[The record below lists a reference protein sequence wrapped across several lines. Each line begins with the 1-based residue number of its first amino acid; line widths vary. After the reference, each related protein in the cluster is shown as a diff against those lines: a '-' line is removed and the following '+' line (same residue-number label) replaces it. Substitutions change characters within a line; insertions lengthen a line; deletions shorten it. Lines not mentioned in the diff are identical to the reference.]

1 MSQWNL
7 SVRLTGQGSDLS
19 RTLQDLASDA
29 RDASRD
35 INALRLDIEQL
46 RQAARNDIR
55 IRLDVDGDHLRA
67 DVTAALNSAGSGQ
80 GLQARLDLDSAHL
93 RDDVSTALTAAGAGQ
108 GLGVNLRVAD
118 PMQLRREVSD
128 AVRWA
133 SMGQR
138 IDIPIGLADPMQLR
152 RDVSDAVRW
161 ASMNQTITVR
171 VDPDTSALNGLTGT
185 LAAAGAAASSS
196 SSSGGL
202 LATLLLL
209 SPAIIPLTTVL
220 APLPGILAASG
231 AGMTAFGIAV
241 AGQIGPLSELT
252 EAEQKYEEAVREHGR
267 GSAEA
272 AKAQMQYQSQ
282 LAQMP
287 AETQEAAASLSV
299 LKDSYRQWSDSLS
312 GDTMQPVIHSLSLMD
327 ALLPHLTP
335 QVQTASR
342 ELDRMITLAGGAVA
356 TPGFD
361 AASKRFDDFTDRT
374 LDSMG
379 DKLVHV
385 LRLLS
390 EGSVDGPLS
399 SVIDYIRANGDEARE
414 TLGNIGDAV
423 GNLFEGAAEAG
434 PTMLTLVNAVAKLVS
449 AVPPEVV
456 GTLIQLAAALKLVQ
470 LAGLGAAAISAG
482 VAALGARIAALQA
495 ASVAAGG
502 GMAGLAAAFATLGK
516 AAKASIIIAGIG
528 ALVYAVSK
536 LSDIGEKAPPN
547 VDKLTTSLGKLGA
560 SGKVT
565 GEAAAAF
572 GKDFGKLREQIDKV
586 TDPSVAES
594 INNWGADVSNGILD
608 AGDATEEFEGSMKAI
623 DESLTNL
630 VKGGK
635 ADLAKAALEN
645 ITKGMSPEQAAKI
658 RDGVVG
664 TKAALADLVFEQEL
678 AAQAMGPFSTAA
690 QEVSATLGAQK
701 GAVDGLR
708 ASILAL
714 NETNRSAHDAQ
725 TQFGQAMDDLTA
737 SFKEHGATLDR
748 DTDAGRRN
756 REAMSAASKAQDEL
770 IATGIAAGDSFESLT
785 KQSGQLRSEM
795 MRLAVDAFDGNKKK
809 ATEYVNTL
817 LGTPETVKTVIR
829 MEKEQA
835 ERGLEEV
842 NAAIKATPN
851 AHTVEVSTLNAA
863 AIAALEAVGLKTR
876 QLPDGRT
883 EVYTAN
889 GQSLGSINAVAR
901 AIQALDGQTAHVYTI
916 HHYKNITEGR
926 TGLNTGKGGRG
937 ANAGL
942 ADGAVVDYYA
952 DGGMRRENHV
962 AQIARG
968 GTWRVWAEDETQ
980 GEGYVPFARSKR
992 VRSRAITEEIVRRL
1006 GGDPAGIAWNAN
1018 GSVTD
1023 WRYDPQTGSLY
1034 SPSDAGSAGNKTRKV
1049 KGKEISYFDLGAV
1062 ESKIRSASRA
1072 TMAWNADLQK
1082 VADRVG
1088 GDVAEAL
1095 ASMGKEGVKL
1105 ADKMANGSTKYINE
1119 MAAAL
1124 RNLQKVAKASLTDY
1138 TRQLGNANKLNKD
1151 FADDLAKLAA
1161 MGYGDLAAQL
1171 AEQNDTA
1178 AQQLADAASK
1188 DKGKAAKANAAAK
1201 TANNA
1206 LTAEQVQDLVQIIAA
1221 IKTNKTGIHDVAA
1234 TTGLGEDVIIDVAN
1248 KAKSQISKSL
1258 GSRAS
1263 RFLSDLTKA
1272 NRHMAYADGGIRAG
1286 MYATQA
1292 GIIRFAEPET
1302 RGEAFIPLGENKRRS
1317 AMPVLADVAHRF
1329 GVGLT
1334 DGRSGRPLVIV
1345 RSGDTI
1351 NVPVTNA
1358 NQNASP
1364 SDIGAQVGYQFR
1376 RAKRGGVSSRAV
1388 A

>member
-1 MSQWNL
+1 MSDSQWNL
-7 SVRLTGQGSDLS
+7 SVRLTGQGSDLA
-19 RTLQDLASDA
+19 RTLRSTA
-29 RDASRD
+29 RDARAASRD
-35 INALRLDIEQL
+35 VNTLRRDIDRLRQSARNNIRVRVRLDAGSL
-46 RQAARNDIR
+46 RND
-55 IRLDVDGDHLRA
+55 LR
-67 DVTAALNSAGSGQ
+67 
-80 GLQARLDLDSAHL
+80 
-93 RDDVSTALTAAGAGQ
+93 TALTSAGAGQ
-108 GLGVNLRVAD
+108 GLSVDLRLGNA
-118 PMQLRREVSD
+118 MQLRREVSD

-133 SMGQR
+133 AWGHR
-138 IDIPIGLADPMQLR
+138 IEIPIGLRDPNQLR
-152 RDVSDAVRW
+152 RDVSAAVRR
-161 ASMNQTITVR
+161 AQQNQTIRIR
-171 VDPDTSALNGLTGT
+171 VTADTSGLNGLTNN
-185 LAAAGAAASSS
+185 LNAGGGN
-196 SSSGGL
+196 SGGGGGARDL
-202 LATLLLL
+202 LMGLLLL
-209 SPAIIPLTTVL
+209 APAIVPLTTAL

-231 AGMTAFGIAV
+231 TAATAFGIAV
-241 AGQIGPLSELT
+241 AGQIAPLSEVAD
-252 EAEQKYEEAVREHGR
+252 AEQKYQDAVREHGA

-272 AKAQMQYQSQ
+272 AKAQLAYQQQ
-282 LAQMP
+282 LAALPP
-287 AETQEAAASLSV
+287 ATQEAAAGLTN
-299 LKDSYRQWSDSLS
+299 LKDSYRQWTDSIA
-312 GDTMQPVIHSLSLMD
+312 GDTMQPVVHSLALMD

-335 QVQTASR
+335 QAKSFSR
-342 ELDRMITLAGGAVA
+342 ELDRVITLAGGAVA

-361 AASKRFDDFTDRT
+361 AASDRFADFTDRT

-390 EGSVDGPLS
+390 EGQVDGPLS
-399 SVIDYIRANGDEARE
+399 SVLDYINANGDEARE
-414 TLGNIGDAV
+414 TLGNLGDAV
-423 GNLFEGAAEAG
+423 GNLFEGAANAG
-434 PTMLTLVNAVAKLVS
+434 PTMLSLVNAVAKLVG
-449 AVPPEVV
+449 ALPPELIGIVV
-456 GTLIQLAAALKLVQ
+456 QLAAGLKLVQ
-470 LAGLGAAAISAG
+470 LAGAGAAAIAG
-482 VAALGARIAALQA
+482 GIAALGARIAALQA
-495 ASVAAGG
+495 ASAAAGG
-502 GMAGLAAAFATLGK
+502 GLAGLSAAFATLST
-516 AAKASIIIAGIG
+516 AAKATLIASGIG
-528 ALVYAVSK
+528 ILLVALSQ
-536 LSDIGEKAPPN
+536 LSEMGKEAPPD
-547 VDKLTTSLGKLGA
+547 VDKLTTSLRTLGTT
-560 SGKVT
+560 GKVS
-565 GEAAAAF
+565 GEAARSF
-572 GKDFGKLREQIDKV
+572 GKDLSGLADSLQKVKDPEGLDQVQQSIVSFFGTDSTPIKDAKEQIDAV
-586 TDPSVAES
+586 D
-594 INNWGADVSNGILD
+594 
-608 AGDATEEFEGSMKAI
+608 KA
-623 DESLTNL
+623 LANL
-630 VKGGK
+630 VKNGQAELA
-635 ADLAKAALEN
+635 ADALDMLVRKLKDQGFTSAE
-645 ITKGMSPEQAAKI
+645 I
-658 RDGVVG
+658 RGQMDDY
-664 TKAALADLVFEQEL
+664 KSALADAAFEQEL
-678 AAQAMGPFSTAA
+678 AAASMGIFGDAA
-690 QEVSATLGAQK
+690 QQTSATLDAQK

-725 TQFGQAMDDLTA
+725 TQFEKAIDDLTA
-737 SFKEHGATLDR
+737 SFKEHGATLDA
-748 DTDAGRRN
+748 DTEAGRAN
-756 REAMSAASKAQDEL
+756 RDMMSAASKAQDEL
-770 IATGIAAGDSFESLT
+770 IASGIAAGDSFTSMSR
-785 KQSGQLRSEM
+785 KSGELRTEM
-795 MRLAVDAFDGNKKK
+795 MRLATEAFGGNTKK
-809 ATEYVNTL
+809 AREYVNTL
-817 LGTPETVKTVIR
+817 LGTPEQVATLIKL
-829 MEKEQA
+829 EKQEAQ
-835 ERGLEEV
+835 RGLEEV
-842 NAAIKATPN
+842 RAAIKATPN
-851 AHTVEVSTLNAA
+851 AHSVTVSTLNAA

-876 QLPDGRT
+876 ELPNGYT
-883 EVYTAN
+883 EVYTAE
-889 GQSLGSINAVAR
+889 GEAIGSIDAVRR
-901 AIQALDGQTAHVYTI
+901 ALEALDGKTANTYVTTTK
-916 HHYKNITEGR
+916 HYINITENR
-926 TGLNTGKGGRG
+926 TINTGKGGRG
-937 ANAGL
+937 PNAQ
-942 ADGAVVDYYA
+942 ADGSVLDFYA
-952 DGGMRRENHV
+952 DGGIQRGGRRYFANGAENHV
-962 AQIARG
+962 AQFAPAG
-968 GTWRVWAEDETQ
+968 SWRMWAEPETG
-980 GEGYVPFARSKR
+980 GEAYIPLALSKR
-992 VRSRAITEEIVRRL
+992 VRSRAIAEEAVRRL
-1006 GGDPAGIAWNAN
+1006 GGNPEAIQWNAN

-1034 SPSDAGSAGNKTRKV
+1034 SPSDAGSAGNKTKKV

-1072 TMAWNADLQK
+1072 TLAWNADLQK

-1248 KAKSQISKSL
+1248 KAKAQISKSL

-1302 RGEAFIPLGENKRRS
+1302 RGEAFIPLGENKRRT

-1334 DGRSGRPLVIV
+1334 DGRSGRPLIIV

-1358 NQNASP
+1358 NQHATP

>member
-1 MSQWNL
+1 MSEWNL
-7 SVRLTGQGSDLS
+7 SVRLTGQGSDLA
-19 RTLQDLASDA
+19 RTLRNTSRDA
-29 RDASRD
+29 RAASRD
-35 INALRLDIEQL
+35 VNALRRDIGRL
-46 RQAARNDIR
+46 RNEARDDIRLSFRVDGASLRNDVR
-55 IRLDVDGDHLRA
+55 
-67 DVTAALNSAGSGQ
+67 AALNDARGQ
-80 GLQARLDLDSAHL
+80 GLA
-93 RDDVSTALTAAGAGQ
+93 
-108 GLGVNLRVAD
+108 VNLRLAD
-118 PMQLRREVSD
+118 SMQLRREVQD

-133 SMGQR
+133 QMGHR
-138 IDIPIGLADPMQLR
+138 IAIPIGLADRMQLR
-152 RDVSDAVRW
+152 NEVTAAVRW
-161 ASMNQTITVR
+161 AQQNQNIRIR
-171 VDPDTSALNGLTGT
+171 VTPDTSALNGLNGT
-185 LAAAGAAASSS
+185 LNAAAGSAASSGA
-196 SSSGGL
+196 GGAL
-202 LATLLLL
+202 KGLLLL
-209 SPAIIPLTTVL
+209 APAIVPLTTAL
-220 APLPGILAASG
+220 APLPGLLATGATASV
-231 AGMTAFGIAV
+231 AFGAAL
-241 AGQIGPLSELT
+241 AGQIGPLSEAA
-252 EAEQKYEEAVREHGR
+252 EAEKAYNDAVREHGA

-272 AKAQMQYQSQ
+272 AQAQ
-282 LAQMP
+282 LAYQRQLATLP
-287 AETQEAAASLSV
+287 PETQKAAAALTN
-299 LKDSYRQWSDSLS
+299 LKESYRGWTDSLS
-312 GDTMQPVIHSLSLMD
+312 GATMQPVVHSLALMD
-327 ALLPHLTP
+327 QLLPHLTP
-335 QVQTASR
+335 QAQSFSR
-342 ELDRMITLAGGAVA
+342 ELDRVITLAGGAVA

-361 AASKRFDDFTDRT
+361 AASDRFADFTDRT

-379 DKLVHV
+379 DSLVHV
-385 LRLLS
+385 MRLLS
-390 EGSVDGPLS
+390 EGNVDGPLS
-399 SVIDYIRANGDEARE
+399 SVIDYIRANGPEARE

-423 GNLFEGAAEAG
+423 GNLFEGAAQAG
-434 PTMLTLVNAVAKLVS
+434 PTMLNLVNAVARLVS

-470 LAGLGAAAISAG
+470 LAGLGAAAIAGG
-482 VAALGARIAALQA
+482 VATLGTRIAALQA

-863 AIAALEAVGLKTR
+863 AIAALEAVGLKTE
-876 QLPDGRT
+876 QLPDGKTR
-883 EVYTAN
+883 VSTAN
-889 GQSLGSINAVAR
+889 GQSISAIDAVRR
-901 AIQALDGQTAHVYTI
+901 AIEALDGKTAHTYTV
-916 HHYKNITEGR
+916 HHYQNITENR

-1049 KGKEISYFDLGAV
+1049 KGKDVSYFDLGAV

-1072 TMAWNADLQK
+1072 TLAWNADLQK

-1248 KAKSQISKSL
+1248 KAKAQISKSL
-1258 GSRAS
+1258 GSRAGKFFTDLN
-1263 RFLSDLTKA
+1263 RANKHLS
-1272 NRHMAYADGGIRAG
+1272 YADGGIRAG
-1286 MYATQA
+1286 LYGTSA
-1292 GIIRFAEPET
+1292 GIIRFAEPST
-1302 RGEAFIPLGENKRRS
+1302 GGEAYIPLGENKRRH
-1317 AMPVLADVAHRF
+1317 ALPVLSDVAHRF

-1334 DGRSGRPLVIV
+1334 DASAGRTVIIREQGPLMRDTNISIGDR
-1345 RSGDTI
+1345 RSDTEL
-1351 NVPVTNA
+1351 A
-1358 NQNASP
+1358 R
-1364 SDIGAQVGYQFR
+1364 DIENRFAFQMR
-1376 RAKRGGVSSRAV
+1376 RAARGGIRSRAS
-1388 A
+1388 

>member
-7 SVRLTGQGSDLS
+7 SVRLDGQGSGLRRMLRDTS
-19 RTLQDLASDA
+19 RDA
-29 RDASRD
+29 RAASRD
-35 INALRLDIEQL
+35 VNALRRDIRQL
-46 RQAARNDIR
+46 RNEARTP
-55 IRLDVDGDHLRA
+55 IRLRV
-67 DVTAALNSAGSGQ
+67 
-80 GLQARLDLDSAHL
+80 RLDAESI
-93 RDDVSTALTAAGAGQ
+93 RDDVRRALNDAGAGQ
-108 GLGVNLRVAD
+108 GLSVGLRIAD
-118 PMQLRREVSD
+118 PL
-128 AVRWA
+128 
-133 SMGQR
+133 
-138 IDIPIGLADPMQLR
+138 QLR
-152 RDVSDAVRW
+152 RDVSAAVRW
-161 ASMNQTITVR
+161 ASMNQTVTVR
-171 VDPDTSALNGLTGT
+171 IDPDTSALNGLNGT
-185 LAAAGAAASSS
+185 LNSTAASASSSS

-202 LATLLLL
+202 LKSLLML
-209 SPAIIPLTTVL
+209 SPAVVPLLATL
-220 APLPGILAASG
+220 APLPGILASSATS
-231 AGMTAFGIAV
+231 AAAFGIAV
-241 AGQIGPLSELT
+241 AGQLGPIGDAT
-252 EAEQKYEEAVREHGR
+252 EAEKAYQDAVREHGA
-267 GSAEA
+267 GSTEA
-272 AKAQMQYQSQ
+272 ATAQLNYQKQ
-282 LAQMP
+282 LATLSP
-287 AETQEAAASLSV
+287 EAQEAAASLMN
-299 LKDSYRQWSDSLS
+299 LKDSYRQWTDGLA
-312 GDTMQPVIHSLSLMD
+312 GTTMQPVIHSLSLMD

-335 QVQTASR
+335 QVTSMSR
-342 ELDRMITLAGGAVA
+342 ELDRAITLASGAVE

-361 AASKRFDDFTDRT
+361 AASDRFADFTDRT
-374 LDSMG
+374 LESLG

-385 LRLLS
+385 MRLMS
-390 EGSVDGPLS
+390 QGEVDGPFKE
-399 SVIDYIRANGDEARE
+399 IFDYLEAHGDEARE
-414 TLGNIGDAV
+414 ALSNIGDAV

-434 PTMLTLVNAVAKLVS
+434 PTMLSLVNAAARLVS
-449 AVPPEVV
+449 ALPPELIGIV
-456 GTLIQLAAALKLVQ
+456 IQLAAALKLIT
-470 LAGLGAAAISAG
+470 LAGAGAAAIAG
-482 VAALGARIAALQA
+482 GITNLGTRIAALQA
-495 ASVAAGG
+495 ASAAAGG
-502 GMAGLAAAFATLGK
+502 GLAGLAAAFGTLSK
-516 AAKASIIIAGIG
+516 AAKASIIIAGI
-528 ALVYAVSK
+528 ALVA
-536 LSDIGEKAPPN
+536 IGIKELMDLGKDAPPDI
-547 VDKLTTSLGKLGA
+547 DKLTSSLARLGS

-565 GEAAAAF
+565 GEAARLF
-572 GKDFGKLREQIDKV
+572 GKDLDGLFESVRNI
-586 TDPSVAES
+586 TDPTL
-594 INNWGADVSNGILD
+594 ADNIQNGLVKVLSFGQWDSTPWEEARDKLD
-608 AGDATEEFEGSMKAI
+608 GI
-623 DESLTNL
+623 DEGLTNL
-630 VKGGK
+630 VKDGK
-635 ADLAKAALEN
+635 ADLAAAAFKRLSKEYV
-645 ITKGMSPEQAAKI
+645 
-658 RDGVVG
+658 DGG
-664 TKAALADLVFEQEL
+664 GKLSDFTGQMDGYKSALADVAFEQEL
-678 AAQAMGPFSTAA
+678 VAQSMGVYGNAAQDA
-690 QEVSATLGAQK
+690 SAKLDAQK
-701 GAVDGLR
+701 SAADGLR

-714 NETNRSAHDAQ
+714 NDAHRSAYDAEI
-725 TQFGQAMDDLTA
+725 QFEAAIDDLTA
-737 SFKEHGATLDR
+737 SFKENGATLDLN
-748 DTDAGRRN
+748 TEAGRAN
-756 REAMSAASKAQDEL
+756 GQAMSAAAKSQDEM
-770 IATGIAAGDSFESLT
+770 ISAGVAAGESLGSMT
-785 KQSGQLRSEM
+785 QKSNELRATM
-795 MRLAVDAFDGNKKK
+795 MRLAVDAFDGNKAK

-817 LGTPETVKTVIR
+817 LGVPGDIETLVR
-829 MEKEQA
+829 L
-835 ERGLEEV
+835 EREEAMGGLADV
-842 NAAIKATPN
+842 QAAIRATPD
-851 AHTVEVSTLNAA
+851 AHTVTVATLNGA

-876 QLPDGRT
+876 TLPDGRT

-889 GQSLGSINAVAR
+889 GQALGSIDAVAR
-901 AIQALDGQTAHVYTI
+901 AIQALDGQTANVYTI
-916 HHYKNITEGR
+916 HHYQNITEDR

-942 ADGAVVDYYA
+942 ADGGVVDYYA

-1006 GGDPAGIAWNAN
+1006 GGDPNGIAWNAN

-1034 SPSDAGSAGNKTRKV
+1034 SPSDAGSAGNKTKKV
-1049 KGKEISYFDLGAV
+1049 KGKDVSYFDLGAV
-1062 ESKIRSASRA
+1062 ESKIRSASKA
-1072 TMAWNADLQK
+1072 TLAWNADLQK

-1248 KAKSQISKSL
+1248 KAKAQISKSL

-1263 RFLSDLTKA
+1263 KFLADLVKA
-1272 NRHMAYADGGIRAG
+1272 NRHMAYAEGGIRAG

-1292 GIIRFAEPET
+1292 GIIRFSEPET
-1302 RGEAFIPLGENKRRS
+1302 HGEAYIPLGENKRRS

-1334 DGRSGRPLVIV
+1334 DGRSGRPLIIV

>member
-1 MSQWNL
+1 MSDAQWNL
-7 SVRLTGQGSDLS
+7 SVRLSGQGSDLA
-19 RTLQDLASDA
+19 RTLRSTSRDA
-29 RDASRD
+29 RAASRD
-35 INALRLDIEQL
+35 VNALRRDIDRL
-46 RQAARNDIR
+46 RQSARNNIR
-55 IRLDVDGDHLRA
+55 VRVRLDAGSLRN
-67 DVTAALNSAGSGQ
+67 DVRTALNS
-80 GLQARLDLDSAHL
+80 
-93 RDDVSTALTAAGAGQ
+93 AGAGQ
-108 GLGVNLRVAD
+108 GLAVNLRLANA
-118 PMQLRREVSD
+118 MQLRQEVSD

-133 SMGQR
+133 AWGHR
-138 IDIPIGLADPMQLR
+138 IEIPIGLADPMQLR
-152 RDVSDAVRW
+152 RDVSAAVRW

-171 VDPDTSALNGLTGT
+171 VTPDTSALNGLNSTLNTG
-185 LAAAGAAASSS
+185 GGSSG
-196 SSSGGL
+196 SSGGARDLLMGLIL
-202 LATLLLL
+202 LA
-209 SPAIIPLTTVL
+209 PAIVPLTTAL
-220 APLPGILAASG
+220 APLPGMLAASG
-231 AGMTAFGIAV
+231 TAAAAFGIAV
-241 AGQIGPLSELT
+241 AGQIGPLSEAAD
-252 EAEQKYEEAVREHGR
+252 AEKKYQDAVREHGA

-272 AKAQMQYQSQ
+272 AQAQ
-282 LAQMP
+282 LAYQQQLATLP
-287 AETQEAAASLSV
+287 PKTQEAAAALTN

-565 GEAAAAF
+565 GEAASAF
-572 GKDFGKLREQIDKV
+572 GKDFGKLRDQIDKV

-594 INNWGADVSNGILD
+594 INNWGADVTNGLLD
-608 AGDATEEFEGSMKAI
+608 AGDATEEFTGSMDSI
-623 DESLTNL
+623 DKSLTNL
-630 VKGGK
+630 VQGGK
-635 ADLAKAALEN
+635 ADLAKAALA
-645 ITKGMSPEQAAKI
+645 GMLEGMNPKQAAKFKGEL
-658 RDGVVG
+658 DGY
-664 TKAALADLVFEQEL
+664 KSALEDLAFEQEL
-678 AAQAMGPFSTAA
+678 TAQSMGIFGSAALDTA
-690 QEVSATLGAQK
+690 ATLGAQK

-725 TQFGQAMDDLTA
+725 TQFEKSIDDLTA
-737 SFKEHGATLDR
+737 SFKEHGATLNA
-748 DTDAGRRN
+748 DTEAGRAN
-756 REAMSAASKAQDEL
+756 RDMMSAASKAQDEL
-770 IATGIAAGDSFESLT
+770 IATGIAAGDSFGSMTRKSSE
-785 KQSGQLRSEM
+785 LRTEM
-795 MRLAVDAFDGNKKK
+795 MRLATEAFGGNTKK
-809 ATEYVNTL
+809 AREYVNTL
-817 LGTPETVKTVIR
+817 LGTPEQVATLIKL
-829 MEKEQA
+829 EKQEAQ
-835 ERGLEEV
+835 RGLLEV
-842 NAAIKATPN
+842 NAAIKATPG
-851 AHTVEVSTLNAA
+851 AHTVTVSTLNAA

-876 QLPDGRT
+876 QLPDGKT

-889 GQSLGSINAVAR
+889 GQSISAVDAVRR
-901 AIQALDGQTAHVYTI
+901 ALEALDGKTAHTYTV
-916 HHYKNITEGR
+916 HHYQNITEDR

-1049 KGKEISYFDLGAV
+1049 KGKDVSYFDLGAV

-1072 TMAWNADLQK
+1072 TLAWNADLQK